1 MGQARLSLT
10 VPDLYILDS
19 SRLSLWIL
27 AYLPMTPP
35 KFRAPAQ
42 LLPSSPRCISSHLL
56 GVSTGT
62 CDKSDRGQDWGPSL
76 LLWPFSSLLMT
87 AYLSLLLR
95 KEKKN
100 VFGLSSHS
108 ASLLDHLP
116 VLPPVLTPISPY
128 SPSIFRLFLP
138 YSQWSGSNT
147 SDLVNI
153 LPSEWER
160 PAHYPSTICLKHTD
174 THLPLAHWLNNYLY
188 YRL

>member
-116 VLPPVLTPISPY
+116 VLPPVLTPNYLPVFTLHLQTVLTIFPMVWIKHIRSSKHPPIRVGKA
-128 SPSIFRLFLP
+128 SPS
-138 YSQWSGSNT
+138 S
-147 SDLVNI
+147 
-153 LPSEWER
+153 
-160 PAHYPSTICLKHTD
+160 
-174 THLPLAHWLNNYLY
+174 
-188 YRL
+188 